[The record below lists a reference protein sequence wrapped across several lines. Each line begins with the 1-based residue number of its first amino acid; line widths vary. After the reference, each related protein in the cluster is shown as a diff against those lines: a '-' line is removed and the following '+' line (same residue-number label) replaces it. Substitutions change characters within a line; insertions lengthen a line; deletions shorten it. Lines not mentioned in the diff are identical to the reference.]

1 MAVDEKNLE
10 ERKVRALEDIAS
22 SFRDL
27 NVWMFEIYKSAWGT
41 RVEWYLHEFHTILK
55 AKNLGSVSRPM
66 RDSER
71 PNDERPQ

>member
-1 MAVDEKNLE
+1 MAEEKSLE

-22 SFRDL
+22 SLRDL
-27 NVWMFEIYKSAWGT
+27 NDWMFEIDKSAWGT

-66 RDSER
+66 RDSDR
-71 PNDERPQ
+71 PNDNTNQ

>member
-1 MAVDEKNLE
+1 MADQKSLE
-10 ERKVRALEDIAS
+10 ERQVRALEDIAS
-22 SFRDL
+22 SLRDL
-27 NVWMFEIYKSAWGT
+27 NDWMFEIDKSAWGT

-71 PNDERPQ
+71 PTDNKNQ

>member
-27 NVWMFEIYKSAWGT
+27 NDWMFELNGT
-41 RVEWYLHEFHTILK
+41 YMNFTLF
-55 AKNLGSVSRPM
+55 
-66 RDSER
+66 
-71 PNDERPQ
+71 

>member
-27 NVWMFEIYKSAWGT
+27 NDWMMLLIT
-41 RVEWYLHEFHTILK
+41 EFKIK
-55 AKNLGSVSRPM
+55 R
-66 RDSER
+66 E
-71 PNDERPQ
+71 